1 MYVCMYVYMVYTSN
15 LYITCSYHTHTHTQ
29 VSARGLGLG
38 QLAQPKAY
46 TYTLHANR
54 MLKPIP

>member
-1 MYVCMYVYMVYTSN
+1 MYVCMYIW
-15 LYITCSYHTHTHTQ
+15 YINHICISHVVTTHTHTQ